1 MLKPAS
7 FPIIITLL
15 RKSNQLLHICFAETK
30 PISLSVQAYRSY
42 YLRRKITTFSVKSDM
57 FSKKVLLFF
66 AILSVVAD
74 VENA

>member
-30 PISLSVQAYRSY
+30 PISFQLLHICFAETKPISLQIFLELRKLFSHYFMLIHSHLS
-42 YLRRKITTFSVKSDM
+42 
-57 FSKKVLLFF
+57 
-66 AILSVVAD
+66 
-74 VENA
+74 